1 MLDEL
6 ELELL
11 DDKTLTRGGAALV
24 AARRGLIGG
33 PGATVVGGGGATVV
47 GGGGATVVGG
57 GGATV
62 GGATVAA
69 AVGPF
74 LPLGTRGLVIRVVT
88 GAEVDGAIPWQAGVF
103 FW

>member
-1 MLDEL
+1 MDEL

-24 AARRGLIGG
+24 AARRGLVGG
-33 PGATVVGGGGATVV
+33 PGGTVVGRGGATVV
-47 GGGGATVVGG
+47 GGGGAAV
-57 GGATV
+57 V

>member
-1 MLDEL
+1 MDEL
-6 ELELL
+6 ESELL
-11 DDKTLTRGGAALV
+11 DDKRLTRGGAALV
-24 AARRGLIGG
+24 AAARRGLIGG
-33 PGATVVGGGGATVV
+33 P
-47 GGGGATVVGG
+47 GATVVGG